1 MAKFCG
7 VVGFAVTKETT
18 PGVWTPTITE
28 REYYG
33 DVLSNV
39 RRLQTIDQ
47 LNDDINVS
55 NRISIVADAFATE
68 NFHSMRFVEYM
79 GTVWKVSNVEVQRPR
94 LILTLGGVYNGQRQ
108 TRITR

>member
-7 VVGFAVTKETT
+7 VVGFAVTEETK
-18 PGVWTPTITE
+18 PGVWTNVITE

-33 DVLSNV
+33 DVLSNA

-55 NRISIVADAFATE
+55 NRISIVADAFANE
-68 NFHSMRFVEYM
+68 NFHSMRFIEYM
-79 GTVWKVSNVEVQRPR
+79 GTVWKVTNIEVQRPR
-94 LILTLGGVYNGQRQ
+94 LILTLGGVYNGKRQ
-108 TRITR
+108 TRTT

>member
-7 VVGFAVTKETT
+7 VVGFAITAETK
-18 PGVWTPTITE
+18 PGIWSSVITE
-28 REYYG
+28 RKYYG
-33 DVLSNV
+33 DVLSNA

-55 NRISIVADAFATE
+55 NRISIVADAFANE

-94 LILTLGGVYNGQRQ
+94 LILTLGGVYNGKRQ
-108 TRITR
+108 TRTT